1 MKVNDENIGK
11 LFQQTLKDVE
21 VQPDAAVWA
30 AVQKQA
36 GISSGISLFAKVALG
51 VLIAAVAVSTY
62 FLWPKDKSVEP
73 LAKTN
78 TTENISPKVVPEVQ
92 QTPAKV
98 DSKPQINKTENTTS
112 AQKSSQKEAKENTT
126 KVSLELCKDSPKE
139 EIEEVKPVAAKM
151 NTDFIR
157 AKPEDQKPE
166 DEIYQPVLVNFE
178 DDETEIA
185 KENQNVKADAEE
197 VSTSNSD
204 TSKIQFSDDPVICFG
219 EDAILEVKGGE
230 SYEWSNG
237 ATTSKI
243 KVSPVEAT
251 TTYWVIVHDKN
262 SRQIKHD
269 FTVSV
274 DRECTSVFIPSA
286 FTPNGDGINDE
297 FKAEGLGIQIFE
309 MVIYSREGK
318 IIFESNNID
327 MAWDGTLHGEAAKP
341 LTYIYQVVYTDA
353 KGYIH
358 TKKGNITLIR

>member
-11 LFQQTLKDVE
+11 LFRQTLKDVE
-21 VQPDAAVWA
+21 VQPDAAVWT

-36 GISSGISLFAKVALG
+36 GISSGISLLTKIALG

-62 FLWPKDKSVEP
+62 LLWPKDKSVEP
-73 LAKTN
+73 LAKKDTA
-78 TTENISPKVVPEVQ
+78 ENILPKVAPEIQDVPE
-92 QTPAKV
+92 KV
-98 DSKPQINKTENTTS
+98 EVKSQIDKKENTTVS
-112 AQKSSQKEAKENTT
+112 EKSSEKEVTKNTT
-126 KVSLELCKDSPKE
+126 KVSLEMCKDSPE
-139 EIEEVKPVAAKM
+139 EKYEEVKPVAAKM
-151 NTDFIR
+151 NTDFLR
-157 AKPEDQKPE
+157 VKPENQKPE
-166 DEIYQPVLVNFE
+166 DEIYQPVLVSFE
-178 DDETEIA
+178 DDETEIV
-185 KENQNVKADAEE
+185 KENQNTEVDTEE
-197 VSTSNSD
+197 TTSLNSD

-219 EDAILEVKGGE
+219 EDAVLEVKGGE

-243 KVSPVEAT
+243 KVSPVEAS

-286 FTPNGDGINDE
+286 FTPNGDGVNDE
-297 FKAEGLGIQIFE
+297 FKAEGLGIQTFE

-327 MAWDGTLHGEAAKP
+327 MAWDGTYHGEAAKP